1 VSDRDRG
8 QILLVGA
15 LALAVSLV
23 VLALVL
29 NSGIYAHNLA
39 SRVDNS
45 AENAIEFEDEIRA
58 GVGGLVEHTIRAEAD
73 DGTAQ
78 KDALDSG
85 IDELESRTA
94 RYRAP
99 RSALVNASYEGA
111 YVGTLIRQDTDRNFT
126 SRDWTAG
133 DGDHDWTVVDGADG
147 LRAFELD
154 VVRDSLNA
162 SDSANVQ
169 SDPTFEIRIDDDS
182 EDWTV
187 YVYENSGTTEVVTEH
202 DPTGTTYGPCTD
214 DGGERTVVDVTGGTV
229 GGEYCRALRF
239 FGTLPDSLDTSTDL
253 DVEYHRPGGSGPD
266 SSVNGTYRLVV
277 DTSITSA
284 DSRYAAYGSGKDPYV
299 AEAVYS
305 VFVSLYYRTPELD
318 YVTTITVTPGEPS

>member
-1 VSDRDRG
+1 VAPVSDRDRG

-23 VLALVL
+23 VLALIL

-73 DGTAQ
+73 DDTAQ
-78 KDALDSG
+78 TDALDSG

-111 YVGTLIRQDTDRNFT
+111 NEGTLVRQDTDRNFT
-126 SRDWTAG
+126 DRDTNSNWK
-133 DGDHDWTVVDGADG
+133 VVDDAGG

-154 VVRDSLNA
+154 VVRNSLNESTFGDVS
-162 SDSANVQ
+162 SDS
-169 SDPTFEIRIDDDS
+169 TLEIKIENES
-182 EDWTV
+182 EWTIFV
-187 YVYENSGTTEVVTEH
+187 YNNSGVTELV
-202 DPTGTTYGPCTD
+202 TKNASSTTKYGPCTD
-214 DGGERTVVDVTGGTV
+214 DTGDRTVIDITGGTV
-229 GGEYCRALRF
+229 GGEYCRALQF
-239 FGTLPDSLDTSTDL
+239 FGPLPGSINASGDPDL
-253 DVEYHRPGGSGPD
+253 DVDYDKAGGSGPD
-266 SSVNGTYRLVV
+266 SSANGTYRLVV
-277 DTSITSA
+277 A
-284 DSRYAAYGSGKDPYV
+284 DESMTAGSKYAAYGSGKDPYV
-299 AEAVYS
+299 AAAVYS
-305 VFVSLYYRTPELD
+305 VDVSLYYRTPELD